1 MPSPGLAPPCFALCA
16 IVSIAVCSFPS
27 PMSPR
32 SPLCCMSLKALSS
45 QRWLH
50 TTSMFTRWSGFT
62 ICQVSPAHE
71 ELSGRRYGFY
81 SCGVFFL
88 LLLLCSYLCSISF
101 ETGMLHSLGE
111 KVIQKCP
118 GNFLG
123 GWTEPLPSSA
133 LIPQPSLLAVVQ
145 PHTSPCHHFV
155 PVPRG
160 GGAVSG
166 HIIPGGH
173 PGLRQQGAGPA
184 HPYRHRQPGYLLHRP
199 QWLSGDSWAWVSETP
214 HSRTWT
220 VLLTVSQALGDDL
233 S

>member
-133 LIPQPSLLAVVQ
+133 LIALSNRYMQVWFSGLTGLLKVKGQ
-145 PHTSPCHHFV
+145 
-155 PVPRG
+155 G
-160 GGAVSG
+160 GGEG
-166 HIIPGGH
+166 PGA
-173 PGLRQQGAGPA
+173 RAG
-184 HPYRHRQPGYLLHRP
+184 RV
-199 QWLSGDSWAWVSETP
+199 WW
-214 HSRTWT
+214 
-220 VLLTVSQALGDDL
+220 
-233 S
+233 

>member
-1 MPSPGLAPPCFALCA
+1 
-16 IVSIAVCSFPS
+16 
-27 PMSPR
+27 MSPR

-71 ELSGRRYGFY
+71 ELSGRRCGLY

-101 ETGMLHSLGE
+101 ETGMLHSLRE

-214 HSRTWT
+214 QSRTWT
-220 VLLTVSQALGDDL
+220 VLLTLSQALGDDL